1 VLVSEVMTDD
11 VVTADREA
19 SLADVA
25 TLMRDRGVGS
35 VVVCDG
41 SRPVALIT
49 DRDVALIVA
58 ADGAA
63 TDEAVRSHASD
74 PLVTGHSQMD
84 VEEAAALMVQNRVR
98 RLPLLDGDGALAGI
112 VTLDDL
118 AVRTGDL
125 EIARHLTAQV
135 ARAALPDYF
144 FHQRGG

>member
-1 VLVSEVMTDD
+1 MTDD
-11 VVTADREA
+11 VVTADCEA
-19 SLADVA
+19 PLATVA
-25 TLMRDRGVGS
+25 ALMRDRGVGS

-41 SRPVALIT
+41 SRPVSLIT
-49 DRDVALIVA
+49 DRDVALAVA
-58 ADGAA
+58 AEGVGA
-63 TDEAVRSHASD
+63 DQAVRSHATQ
-74 PLVTGHSQMD
+74 PLVTGRVEMN

-98 RLPLLDGDGALAGI
+98 RLPVLDAEGTLAGI

-125 EIARHLTAQV
+125 EMAQRLTAQV